1 MLDTWTDEFIPP
13 ELQENIICVD
23 ESDSLEREGY
33 SIELDGVNYENDF
46 QAAQDTAP
54 DLTNNDP
61 LITGS
66 VSTDING
73 DRQNPDRRL
82 LNSLLNMVSDRS
94 PVSAENVHRH
104 DGQHI
109 PNLSYRIRGHA
120 TLVDHWNDPTYFTA
134 AFPTLFPR
142 GIGGHLEDRP
152 FAISIASFAEWALK
166 HHSRRYV
173 PPNKSV
179 YQF

>member
-1 MLDTWTDEFIPP
+1 LVQHNQVYQNLTINHQMLDTWAAEFIPP
-13 ELQENIICVD
+13 ELQENIICVY
-23 ESDSLEREGY
+23 EPNSHEREGY
-33 SIELDGVNYENDF
+33 SIELDGGNYENDF

-54 DLTNNDP
+54 DLNNNDP

-73 DRQNPDRRL
+73 ERQNPDRRL

-94 PVSAENVHRH
+94 PVSAENMHLH
-104 DGQHI
+104 DRQHI

-120 TLVDHWNDPTYFTA
+120 TLVDYWNDPTYFTA
-134 AFPTLFPR
+134 AFPTLFPH

-152 FAISIASFAEWALK
+152 FAISIASFAE
-166 HHSRRYV
+166 
-173 PPNKSV
+173 
-179 YQF
+179 